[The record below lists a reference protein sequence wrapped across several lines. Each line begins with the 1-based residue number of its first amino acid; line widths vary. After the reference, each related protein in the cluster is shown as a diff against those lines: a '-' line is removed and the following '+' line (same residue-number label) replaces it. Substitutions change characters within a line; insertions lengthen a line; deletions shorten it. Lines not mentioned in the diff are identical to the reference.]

1 MANAVA
7 ISGNESAKELQKKI
21 DSGDTYTVDARA
33 VTRFVSRYLEDKL
46 SAQQLEEIGDLLEG
60 GEFLEYVGPGSDGVI
75 AQVVYEFSTPSPNR
89 PITKQAAERWL
100 GLLAG

>member
-1 MANAVA
+1 MANEAA
-7 ISGNESAKELQKKI
+7 ISGSESATELRKKI
-21 DSGDTYTVDARA
+21 DSGDTYTVDAKA

-46 SAQQLEEIGDLLEG
+46 TAQQLEEIGDLLEG

-75 AQVVYEFSTPSPNR
+75 AQVVYEFSTPAPNR
-89 PITKQAAERWL
+89 PITKEAAERWL

>member
-1 MANAVA
+1 MANAIA
-7 ISGNESAKELQKKI
+7 ITGTESAQELQQKI
-21 DSGDTYTVDARA
+21 DSGDSYTVDARA
-33 VTRFVSRYLEDKL
+33 VTRFLSRYLEDAL
-46 SAQQLEEIGDLLEG
+46 SAEQLEEIGDLLEG

-89 PITKQAAERWL
+89 PITKEAAERWL